1 MTIQAETR
9 FVARSI
15 SPTPSLPLYLAIL
28 VLGLGADSN
37 AVQPSHLVIETS
49 EGKALQMSG
58 DRLSLLLASSG
69 VSLTMPSEIITFV
82 SLFYCCSEPT
92 RKHGVSDTI

>member
-49 EGKALQMSG
+49 EGKALQVSG
-58 DRLSLLLASSG
+58 DRLSLLASSG